1 MKASITLATIALLAA
16 TSAQAFPAD
25 AKKLA
30 HFDVGFA
37 RCEQKFDFMRGHR
50 DEAYLGMWKIKPDT
64 KARAQLASLRN
75 GAIYKSESRVAQ
87 KIAEKT
93 ASPEVEARVTQQCQ
107 ATWAEA
113 NVDTAK
119 ADAKAA
125 SQPKSKAK
133 P

>member
-50 DEAYLGMWKIKPDT
+50 DEAYLGMWKIKPDA
-64 KARAQLASLRN
+64 KAKAQLASLRK
-75 GAIYKSESRVAQ
+75 GAVYKSESRVAQ
-87 KIAEKT
+87 KTAEKT
-93 ASPEVEARVTQQCQ
+93 ASPEIEARVAQQCQ

-113 NVDTAK
+113 NVDAK
-119 ADAKAA
+119 ASAKAA
-125 SQPKSKAK
+125 SQPQSKAK
-133 P
+133 Q